1 MMGGSQ
7 SARNA
12 TGQINNAYIQKRLP
26 HGIQLVNYQE
36 GEKIQ
41 MNPQLEM
48 FKPESQGSSHKK
60 YA

>member
-1 MMGGSQ
+1 MNSQREHHIKDVSEFDYHPPNMIGSQ

-36 GEKIQ
+36 GEKI
-41 MNPQLEM
+41 
-48 FKPESQGSSHKK
+48 
-60 YA
+60 